1 MFQLDEE
8 QRLILQ
14 SVREIVQKEIRPRAT
29 DLDETGQ
36 FPWETVRILA
46 ENDIL
51 NGLLPRRY
59 GGPEVSFFTFSM
71 IIEEISK
78 ASASSALLLITQ
90 AEGILPIALGANE
103 SLKEKYLSQLAGAS
117 RVLTGMGGINPSLHL
132 SPVSPRIR
140 SDLLGEKYLLN
151 GKRCFIRNGSIADFL
166 VLYAC
171 TAPSE
176 EGRGVNPVRNSSG
189 ALKPA
194 GIILKCNPATEQRG
208 IISNGVNAFVVEK
221 GNPGLVLRRDE
232 NRMGMR
238 GSIYSEMDLEN
249 LEVPGENR
257 IDSEGDGFLNMM
269 KTLSLGRLFTAA
281 QAVGLAKGAM
291 DEAISYARRRIQFG
305 KPISHHGQIQLMIAD
320 MATGIESA
328 RLLTYQT
335 AMLFDQG
342 EWKKAETVSAMAK
355 LMASDT
361 AMKVAT
367 DAVQIM
373 GGYGYM
379 KDYPVERMMRDA
391 KLIQIDSGTNQMMKL
406 IIGREFTGI
415 S

>member
-1 MFQLDEE
+1 M
-8 QRLILQ
+8 Q
-14 SVREIVQKEIRPRAT
+14 SVREIVQKEIRPRET

-51 NGLLPRRY
+51 NALLPRRY

-78 ASASSALLLITQ
+78 GSASSALLLITQ

-103 SLKEKYLSQLAGAS
+103 SLKEKYLSRLAGAS

-132 SPVSPRIR
+132 SPVSSGIR
-140 SDLLGEKYLLN
+140 ADLLGEKYLLN

-176 EGRGVNPVRNSSG
+176 EGKGVTPVRNSSG

-208 IISNGVNAFVVEK
+208 IISNGVIAFVVEK

-257 IDSEGDGFLNMM
+257 IDSEGEGFLNMM

-406 IIGREFTGI
+406 IIGRELTGV

>member
-14 SVREIVQKEIRPRAT
+14 SVREIVQKEIRPWAA

-36 FPWETVRILA
+36 FPWETVRIFS

-51 NGLLPRRY
+51 NALLPRKY
-59 GGPEVSFFTFSM
+59 GGAEVSIFTFSM
-71 IIEEISK
+71 IIEEVSK

-90 AEGILPIALGANE
+90 AEGMLPIALGANE
-103 SLKEKYLSQLAGAS
+103 SLKEKYLSRLVGDS
-117 RVLTGMGGINPSLHL
+117 RVLTGTGGIHPSLDL
-132 SPVSPRIR
+132 GPVSSGIR
-140 SDLLGEKYLLN
+140 ANLLGEKYLLN
-151 GKRCFIRNGSIADFL
+151 GERCFIRNGSIADFL

-171 TAPSE
+171 TASSK
-176 EGRGVNPVRNSSG
+176 EG
-189 ALKPA
+189 K
-194 GIILKCNPATEQRG
+194 
-208 IISNGVNAFVVEK
+208 GVNAFVVEK

-257 IDSEGDGFLNMM
+257 IEPEGEGLPNMVRVV
-269 KTLSLGRLFTAA
+269 SLGRLFTAA
-281 QAVGLAKGAM
+281 QALGLAKGAM
-291 DEAISYARRRIQFG
+291 DEAISYARKRIQFG
-305 KPISHHGQIQLMIAD
+305 KPISHHGQIQFMIAD

-335 AMLFDQG
+335 AILVDQG
-342 EWKKAETVSAMAK
+342 EWKKAEMVSAMAK

-361 AMKVAT
+361 AMKVTT

-373 GGYGYM
+373 GGYGYI

-406 IIGREFTGI
+406 IIGRELTGI

>member
-29 DLDETGQ
+29 GLDETGQ

-71 IIEEISK
+71 IIEEISRG
-78 ASASSALLLITQ
+78 SASSALLLITQ

-103 SLKEKYLSQLAGAS
+103 SLKEKYLPRLAGAS
-117 RVLTGMGGINPSLHL
+117 RILIGTGGINPSLHP
-132 SPVSPRIR
+132 SSVSSGIR
-140 SDLLGEKYLLN
+140 ADLLGGKYLLN

-166 VLYAC
+166 VLYAY

-176 EGRGVNPVRNSSG
+176 EG
-189 ALKPA
+189 K
-194 GIILKCNPATEQRG
+194 
-208 IISNGVNAFVVEK
+208 AFVVEK

-257 IDSEGDGFLNMM
+257 IDSEGEGFLNMM
-269 KTLSLGRLFTAA
+269 KTLSLSRLFTAA

-305 KPISHHGQIQLMIAD
+305 KPISHHGQIQSMIAD

-361 AMKVAT
+361 AMKAAT

-406 IIGREFTGI
+406 IIGRELLR
-415 S
+415 SP

>member
-14 SVREIVQKEIRPRAT
+14 SVREIVEKEIRPRET

-132 SPVSPRIR
+132 SSVSPRIR

-166 VLYAC
+166 VRYAC

-176 EGRGVNPVRNSSG
+176 EGKGVNPVRNSSG

-194 GIILKCNPATEQRG
+194 AEQRG

-257 IDSEGDGFLNMM
+257 IDSEGEGFLNMM

-406 IIGREFTGI
+406 IIGRELTGV

>member
-1 MFQLDEE
+1 M
-8 QRLILQ
+8 Q
-14 SVREIVQKEIRPRAT
+14 SVREIVQKEIRPRET

-51 NGLLPRRY
+51 NALLPRRY

-78 ASASSALLLITQ
+78 GSASSALLLITQ

-103 SLKEKYLSQLAGAS
+103 SLKEKYLSRLAGAS

-132 SPVSPRIR
+132 SSVPSGIR
-140 SDLLGEKYLLN
+140 ADLLGEKYLLN

-171 TAPSE
+171 ATPP
-176 EGRGVNPVRNSSG
+176 EGGS
-189 ALKPA
+189 
-194 GIILKCNPATEQRG
+194 
-208 IISNGVNAFVVEK
+208 GVNAFVVEK

-257 IDSEGDGFLNMM
+257 IDSEGEGFLNMM

-361 AMKVAT
+361 AMNVAT

-406 IIGREFTGI
+406 IIGRELTGV

>member
-1 MFQLDEE
+1 M
-8 QRLILQ
+8 Q
-14 SVREIVQKEIRPRAT
+14 SVREIVQKEIRPRET

-78 ASASSALLLITQ
+78 GSASSALLLITQ

-103 SLKEKYLSQLAGAS
+103 SLKEKYLSRLAGAS

-132 SPVSPRIR
+132 SPVSSGIR
-140 SDLLGEKYLLN
+140 ADLLGEKYLLN

-176 EGRGVNPVRNSSG
+176 EG
-189 ALKPA
+189 K
-194 GIILKCNPATEQRG
+194 
-208 IISNGVNAFVVEK
+208 GVNAFVVEK

-238 GSIYSEMDLEN
+238 GSIYSEMDIEN

-257 IDSEGDGFLNMM
+257 IDSEGEGFSNMM

-291 DEAISYARRRIQFG
+291 DEAISYARKRIQFG
-305 KPISHHGQIQLMIAD
+305 KPVSHHGQIQLMIAD

-328 RLLTYQT
+328 RLLSLPNSHAVRSGRMEEGRNGFSHGQT
-335 AMLFDQG
+335 HGL
-342 EWKKAETVSAMAK
+342 
-355 LMASDT
+355 
-361 AMKVAT
+361 
-367 DAVQIM
+367 
-373 GGYGYM
+373 GYGHEGCHRCGPDHGGLRLY
-379 KDYPVERMMRDA
+379 ERLSGGTDDARCQAHPDRFRNQSDDEINHRKGINRDF
-391 KLIQIDSGTNQMMKL
+391 L
-406 IIGREFTGI
+406 IIIRQRRKNLWI
-415 S
+415 SA

>member
-8 QRLILQ
+8 QRLIMQ

-29 DLDETGQ
+29 ALDETGQ
-36 FPWETVRILA
+36 FPWETVRTLA

-90 AEGILPIALGANE
+90 AEGMLPIALGANE
-103 SLKEKYLSQLAGAS
+103 SLKEKYLSRLAGAS
-117 RVLTGMGGINPSLHL
+117 GVLTGMGGINPSLHL
-132 SPVSPRIR
+132 SPVSYGIR
-140 SDLLGEKYLLN
+140 ADRLGEKYLLN

-171 TAPSE
+171 TTLPGE
-176 EGRGVNPVRNSSG
+176 EKDVNPVRNSSG
-189 ALKPA
+189 VL
-194 GIILKCNPATEQRG
+194 NPATGGTKEQRG
-208 IISNGVNAFVVEK
+208 ITSNGGNAFVVEK
-221 GNPGLVLRRDE
+221 GNLGLVLRGDE

-238 GSIYSEMDLEN
+238 GSIYSEMDIEN

-257 IDSEGDGFLNMM
+257 IDSAGEGFLNMM

-291 DEAISYARRRIQFG
+291 DEAISYARKRIQFG

-355 LMASDT
+355 LMASGT

-406 IIGREFTGI
+406 IIGRELTGV

>member
-14 SVREIVQKEIRPRAT
+14 SVREIVRNEIRPRAL

-78 ASASSALLLITQ
+78 ASASSARLLITQ
-90 AEGILPIALGANE
+90 AEGMLPIALGANE
-103 SLKEKYLSQLAGAS
+103 SLKEKYLSRLAGDS
-117 RVLTGMGGINPSLHL
+117 LLLTGIGGIDPS
-132 SPVSPRIR
+132 SDMDSVSSGIR
-140 SDLLGEKYLLN
+140 AELLGDKYLLN
-151 GKRCFIRNGSIADFL
+151 GERCFVRNGSLADFL
-166 VLYAC
+166 VLFAH
-171 TAPSE
+171 TTPLE
-176 EGRGVNPVRNSSG
+176 ERG
-189 ALKPA
+189 
-194 GIILKCNPATEQRG
+194 GI
-208 IISNGVNAFVVEK
+208 NAFVVEK
-221 GNPGLVLRRDE
+221 GSPGLALKRDE
-232 NRMGMR
+232 NGMGMR
-238 GSIYSEMDLEN
+238 GSVLSEMDLKKV
-249 LEVPGENR
+249 EVPRENR
-257 IDSEGDGFLNMM
+257 IGSEEEGFPNMM
-269 KTLSLGRLFTAA
+269 KTFSLGRLFAAA
-281 QAVGLAKGAM
+281 QAAGLAKGAM

-305 KPISHHGQIQLMIAD
+305 KPISHHGQIQFMIAD

-335 AMLFDQG
+335 AILFDQG
-342 EWKKAETVSAMAK
+342 EWKKAEMAAAMAK
-355 LMASDT
+355 ILASDT
-361 AMKVAT
+361 AMKVTT

-406 IIGREFTGI
+406 IIGRELTGI

>member
-8 QRLILQ
+8 QRLIMQ
-14 SVREIVQKEIRPRAT
+14 SVREIVQKEIRPRET

-51 NGLLPRRY
+51 NALLPRRY

-78 ASASSALLLITQ
+78 GSASSALLLITQ

-103 SLKEKYLSQLAGAS
+103 SLKEKYLSRLAGAS

-132 SPVSPRIR
+132 SSAPSGIR
-140 SDLLGEKYLLN
+140 ADLLGEKYLLN

-176 EGRGVNPVRNSSG
+176 EETGV
-189 ALKPA
+189 
-194 GIILKCNPATEQRG
+194 I
-208 IISNGVNAFVVEK
+208 AFVVEK

-257 IDSEGDGFLNMM
+257 IDSEGEGFLNMM

-305 KPISHHGQIQLMIAD
+305 KPISHYGQIQSMIAD

-406 IIGREFTGI
+406 IIGRELTGV

>member
-36 FPWETVRILA
+36 FPWETVRTLA

-90 AEGILPIALGANE
+90 AEGMLPIALGANE
-103 SLKEKYLSQLAGAS
+103 SLKEKYLSRLAGAS
-117 RVLTGMGGINPSLHL
+117 RVLTGMGGTNPSLHL
-132 SPVSPRIR
+132 SPVSSGIR
-140 SDLLGEKYLLN
+140 ADLLGEKYLLN

-166 VLYAC
+166 VLYVY

-176 EGRGVNPVRNSSG
+176 EGKGV
-189 ALKPA
+189 
-194 GIILKCNPATEQRG
+194 I
-208 IISNGVNAFVVEK
+208 AFVVEK

-249 LEVPGENR
+249 LEVLGENR
-257 IDSEGDGFLNMM
+257 IDSEGEGFLNMM

-355 LMASDT
+355 LMASGT

>member
-14 SVREIVQKEIRPRAT
+14 SVREIVQKEISPRET

-51 NGLLPRRY
+51 NALLPRRY

-71 IIEEISK
+71 IIEEISR

-103 SLKEKYLSQLAGAS
+103 SLKEKYLSRLAGAS
-117 RVLTGMGGINPSLHL
+117 RVLTGVGGINPSLHL
-132 SPVSPRIR
+132 SPVSSGIR
-140 SDLLGEKYLLN
+140 ADLLGEKYLLN

-176 EGRGVNPVRNSSG
+176 EGKDVNPVRNSSG
-189 ALKPA
+189 AL
-194 GIILKCNPATEQRG
+194 NPAAEQRG

-257 IDSEGDGFLNMM
+257 IDSEGEGFLNMM
-269 KTLSLGRLFTAA
+269 KTLSLSRLFTAA

-361 AMKVAT
+361 AMNVAT

-406 IIGREFTGI
+406 IIGRELTGV

>member
-8 QRLILQ
+8 QRLIMQ
-14 SVREIVQKEIRPRAT
+14 SVREIVQKEIRPRET

-51 NGLLPRRY
+51 NALLPRRY

-71 IIEEISK
+71 IIEEISR

-103 SLKEKYLSQLAGAS
+103 SLKEKYLSRLAGAS

-132 SPVSPRIR
+132 SPVSSGIR
-140 SDLLGEKYLLN
+140 ADLLGEKYLLN

-176 EGRGVNPVRNSSG
+176 EGKGVTPVRNSSG
-189 ALKPA
+189 AL
-194 GIILKCNPATEQRG
+194 NPAAEQRG

-257 IDSEGDGFLNMM
+257 IDSEGEGFLNMM

-373 GGYGYM
+373 GGYGYI

-406 IIGREFTGI
+406 IIGRELTGV

>member
-8 QRLILQ
+8 QRLIMQ
-14 SVREIVQKEIRPRAT
+14 SVREIVQKEIRPRET

-51 NGLLPRRY
+51 NALLPRRY

-78 ASASSALLLITQ
+78 GSASSALLLITQ

-103 SLKEKYLSQLAGAS
+103 SLKEKYLSRLAGAS

-132 SPVSPRIR
+132 SSVPSGIR
-140 SDLLGEKYLLN
+140 ADLLGEKYLLN

-171 TAPSE
+171 ATPP
-176 EGRGVNPVRNSSG
+176 EGGS
-189 ALKPA
+189 
-194 GIILKCNPATEQRG
+194 
-208 IISNGVNAFVVEK
+208 GVNAFVVEK

-238 GSIYSEMDLEN
+238 GSIYSEMDIEN

-257 IDSEGDGFLNMM
+257 IDSEGEGFLNMM

>member
-8 QRLILQ
+8 QRLIMQ

-78 ASASSALLLITQ
+78 GSASSAMLLITQ
-90 AEGILPIALGANE
+90 AEGMLPIALGANE
-103 SLKEKYLSQLAGAS
+103 SLKEKYLSRLAGAS
-117 RVLTGMGGINPSLHL
+117 RILTGMGGINPSSDQGL
-132 SPVSPRIR
+132 VSSGIR
-140 SDLLGEKYLLN
+140 ADLLGEKYLLN
-151 GKRCFIRNGSIADFL
+151 GKRRFIRNGSIADFL

-171 TAPSE
+171 TTLPGE
-176 EGRGVNPVRNSSG
+176 EKDV
-189 ALKPA
+189 
-194 GIILKCNPATEQRG
+194 I
-208 IISNGVNAFVVEK
+208 AFVVEK

-232 NRMGMR
+232 DRMGMR
-238 GSIYSEMDLEN
+238 GSIYSEMDIEN

-257 IDSEGDGFLNMM
+257 IDPEEDGFLNRM

-361 AMKVAT
+361 AMKAAT

-391 KLIQIDSGTNQMMKL
+391 KLTQIDSGTNQMMKL

>member
-1 MFQLDEE
+1 
-8 QRLILQ
+8 
-14 SVREIVQKEIRPRAT
+14 
-29 DLDETGQ
+29 
-36 FPWETVRILA
+36 
-46 ENDIL
+46 
-51 NGLLPRRY
+51 
-59 GGPEVSFFTFSM
+59 
-71 IIEEISK
+71 
-78 ASASSALLLITQ
+78 
-90 AEGILPIALGANE
+90 
-103 SLKEKYLSQLAGAS
+103 
-117 RVLTGMGGINPSLHL
+117 
-132 SPVSPRIR
+132 
-140 SDLLGEKYLLN
+140 
-151 GKRCFIRNGSIADFL
+151 

-171 TAPSE
+171 ATSP
-176 EGRGVNPVRNSSG
+176 EGGS
-189 ALKPA
+189 
-194 GIILKCNPATEQRG
+194 
-208 IISNGVNAFVVEK
+208 GVNAFVVEK

-257 IDSEGDGFLNMM
+257 IDSEGEGFLNMM
-269 KTLSLGRLFTAA
+269 KTLSPGRLFAAA
-281 QAVGLAKGAM
+281 QGVGLAKGAM
-291 DEAISYARRRIQFG
+291 DEAISYARKRIQFG

-361 AMKVAT
+361 AMKAAT

-406 IIGREFTGI
+406 IIGREFTGV

>member
-8 QRLILQ
+8 QRLIMQ

-36 FPWETVRILA
+36 FPWDIVRIFS

-51 NGLLPRRY
+51 NALLPRRY

-78 ASASSALLLITQ
+78 GSASSALLLITQ

-103 SLKEKYLSQLAGAS
+103 SLKEKYLSRLAGAS

-132 SPVSPRIR
+132 SSVSPRIR
-140 SDLLGEKYLLN
+140 ADLLGGKYLLN

-171 TAPSE
+171 TASSE
-176 EGRGVNPVRNSSG
+176 EG
-189 ALKPA
+189 K
-194 GIILKCNPATEQRG
+194 
-208 IISNGVNAFVVEK
+208 GVNAFVVEK

-355 LMASDT
+355 LMASGT

-406 IIGREFTGI
+406 IIGRELTGV

>member
-14 SVREIVQKEIRPRAT
+14 SVREIVQKEIRPRAA

-36 FPWETVRILA
+36 FPWETVRTLA

-71 IIEEISK
+71 IIEEI
-78 ASASSALLLITQ
+78 ARGSASSALLLITQ
-90 AEGILPIALGANE
+90 AEGMLPIALGANE
-103 SLKEKYLSQLAGAS
+103 SIKEKYLSRLAGAS

-132 SPVSPRIR
+132 SPVSSRIR
-140 SDLLGEKYLLN
+140 ADLLGGKYLLN
-151 GKRCFIRNGSIADFL
+151 GKRCFVRNGSIADFL

-176 EGRGVNPVRNSSG
+176 EGKDV
-189 ALKPA
+189 
-194 GIILKCNPATEQRG
+194 I
-208 IISNGVNAFVVEK
+208 AFVVEK
-221 GNPGLVLRRDE
+221 GNPGLVLRRNE

-391 KLIQIDSGTNQMMKL
+391 KLTQIDSGTNQMMKL

>member
-14 SVREIVQKEIRPRAT
+14 SVREIVQKEIRPRAA

-71 IIEEISK
+71 IIEEISRG
-78 ASASSALLLITQ
+78 SASSALLLITQ
-90 AEGILPIALGANE
+90 AEGMLPIALGANE
-103 SLKEKYLSQLAGAS
+103 SLKEKYLSRLAGAS

-140 SDLLGEKYLLN
+140 ADLLGEKYLLN

-166 VLYAC
+166 VLYTC

-176 EGRGVNPVRNSSG
+176 EETGV
-189 ALKPA
+189 
-194 GIILKCNPATEQRG
+194 I
-208 IISNGVNAFVVEK
+208 AFVIEK

-257 IDSEGDGFLNMM
+257 IDSEGEGFLNMM